1 MRTFIGLLLNVPTF
15 LFTCFVLGAETESYS
30 LVSQQL
36 VYAESFERVN
46 LNRWRNID
54 YQIIED
60 DINYISPGNGEAH
73 LRVGYQPTEKGSKH
87 YLQNFTLTKAV
98 KRARLT
104 FDVQFEESFE
114 FVRGGKLHG
123 LGGGMRTVGCTP
135 IQKNGWSVRIMW
147 LQNGKPIIYIYHQDR
162 ENRCG
167 DEYAGENDF
176 VFVPGK
182 WHAIELEVK
191 LNTDSTTN
199 DGWATLYIDNI
210 QIVKVENIKI
220 TGSEKAHIDTFM
232 FNTFF
237 GGGDETW
244 KPSKKVYANFD
255 NFKVISVNQLN

>member
-15 LFTCFVLGAETESYS
+15 LFTCFVMGAETESYS
-30 LVSQQL
+30 LISQQL
-36 VYAESFERVN
+36 IYAESFERVN
-46 LNRWRNID
+46 LNRWRDID

-98 KRARLT
+98 KRARLS
-104 FDVQFEESFE
+104 FDVQFDENFE
-114 FVRGGKLHG
+114 FVRGGKLDG
-123 LGGGMRTVGCTP
+123 LGGGTRTVGCIL
-135 IQKNGWSVRIMW
+135 IQKSGWSVRIMW
-147 LQNGKPIIYIYHQDR
+147 LENGKPIIYIYHQDR
-162 ENRCG
+162 KNNCG

-191 LNTDSTTN
+191 LNSERGAS
-199 DGWATLYIDNI
+199 DGWVTLRIDNI
-210 QIVKVENIKI
+210 QIAKVDNIRI
-220 TGSEKAHIDTFM
+220 TGSEEATIDTFM

-237 GGGDETW
+237 GGADETW
-244 KPSKKVYANFD
+244 KPSTKVYANFD
-255 NFKVISVNQLN
+255 NFKVMGINQLN